1 MTLEALRHLPQFLSL
16 EGSMSPFRYVLALG
30 VVALIAALSSWSVS
44 AQDDKGDWRDSS
56 QEIKHVFVIALEN
69 HN

>member
-1 MTLEALRHLPQFLSL
+1 
-16 EGSMSPFRYVLALG
+16 MSPFRYVLALG

-44 AQDDKGDWRDSS
+44 AQDDKGDWRESS